1 MPFNKLRRREKIK
14 RGIRSKI
21 QGTPERPRLA
31 VFRSNKA
38 IYAQI
43 IDDENG
49 HTLTAASS
57 REIGVKSN
65 TKIEDSKNVGKK
77 LAEKA
82 KAAGIKKIIF
92 DRAGYRYQGKVKALA
107 DGVREGGLEF

>member
-1 MPFNKLRRREKIK
+1 MSFNKSKRREKIK

-21 QGTPERPRLA
+21 QGTLERPRLA
-31 VFRSNKA
+31 VFKSNKA

-57 REIGVKSN
+57 REIGVTSN

-82 KAAGIKKIIF
+82 KSAGIKKIIF
-92 DRAGYRYQGKVKALA
+92 DRGGYRYQGNVKALA
-107 DGVREGGLEF
+107 EGVREGGIEF

>member
-1 MPFNKLRRREKIK
+1 MSFNKLKRREKIK

-21 QGTPERPRLA
+21 KGTLERPRLA
-31 VFRSNKA
+31 VFKSNKA

-43 IDDENG
+43 IDDEAG

-57 REIGVKSN
+57 REIGVTSN
-65 TKIEDSKNVGKK
+65 AKIEDSKNVGKK

-82 KAAGIKKIIF
+82 KSVGIKKIIF
-92 DRAGYRYQGKVKALA
+92 DRGGYRYQGNVKALA
-107 DGVREGGLEF
+107 EGVREGGLEF

>member
-1 MPFNKLRRREKIK
+1 MSFNKSKRREKIK

-21 QGTPERPRLA
+21 QGTLERPRLA
-31 VFRSNKA
+31 VFKSNKA

-57 REIGVKSN
+57 REIGVTSN

-82 KAAGIKKIIF
+82 KSVGIKKIIF
-92 DRAGYRYQGKVKALA
+92 DRGGYRYQGNVKALA
-107 DGVREGGLEF
+107 EGVREGGLEF